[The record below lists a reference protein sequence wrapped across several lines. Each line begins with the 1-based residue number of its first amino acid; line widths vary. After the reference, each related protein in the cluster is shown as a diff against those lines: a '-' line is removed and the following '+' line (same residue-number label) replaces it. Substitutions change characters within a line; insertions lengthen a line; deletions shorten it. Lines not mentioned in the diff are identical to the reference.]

1 MAIINVTPQT
11 NISAL
16 IAFDDVGE
24 GDVLLLEEGIY
35 FQTVNVVKDNIGI
48 VAKGPKVIFDGR
60 SILTSAFVL
69 SAVGGVVIEGI
80 NMRHYRASGILIQA
94 GSGNRIVNNTINNM
108 MDAGIEIVGSGGN
121 LIWKN
126 EICNCFEGTR

>member
-1 MAIINVTPQT
+1 MAVINVTPLT
-11 NISAL
+11 DITAL
-16 IAFDDVGE
+16 IASDSVNE
-24 GDVLLLEEGIY
+24 GD
-35 FQTVNVVKDNIGI
+35 
-48 VAKGPKVIFDGR
+48 
-60 SILTSAFVL
+60 VL

-126 EICNCFEGTR
+126 EICNCFEGIR